1 MSISSC
7 KVQRGTNIYAA
18 IQEPRLPR
26 TSGRHWRSTGFP
38 SARTKCFSQHSLFSV
53 LPLSGKS
60 LSHTLVPL
68 EIAKPNFTTKAV
80 GWIVQEQTEP
90 FASRLGSEG
99 TPRGLTSMGDPW
111 LQGIFPSFGSSELGF
126 RVRTAQFQNH
136 EVEPR
141 HLTSHN
147 QGRHM

>member
-1 MSISSC
+1 MQSPTGNKHLGGNPRASFAPDVWETLEINGLPIC
-7 KVQRGTNIYAA
+7 TNKVF
-18 IQEPRLPR
+18 
-26 TSGRHWRSTGFP
+26 FP
-38 SARTKCFSQHSLFSV
+38 TQSVFSLA
-53 LPLSGKS
+53 LIGKS

-68 EIAKPNFTTKAV
+68 EIATPNFTTKAV